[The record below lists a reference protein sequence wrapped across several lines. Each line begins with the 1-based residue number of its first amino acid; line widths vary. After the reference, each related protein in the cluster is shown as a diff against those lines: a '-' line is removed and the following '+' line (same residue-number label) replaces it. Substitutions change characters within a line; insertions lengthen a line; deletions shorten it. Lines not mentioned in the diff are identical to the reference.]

1 MTNYAYID
9 KIDLLHIIGT
19 EEHAKQ
25 FAKNGKVI
33 ATDFPCN
40 NGYPVLQGEREVWCY
55 GIGKAYW
62 DNKQTYGE
70 IIPLAS
76 YPELIELYAIY
87 AELSGYKRPELEEKS
102 PISTTTA
109 KK

>member
-9 KIDLLHIIGT
+9 KIDLLHIIEN

-25 FAKNGKVI
+25 FAKNGKVV
-33 ATDFPCN
+33 ATDFPCKDS
-40 NGYPVLQGEREVWCY
+40 YPVIREWRKVWCY

-62 DNKQTYGE
+62 DNSQTYGE
-70 IIPLAS
+70 VIPLVS
-76 YPELIELYAIY
+76 YPELLELYAIH
-87 AELSGYKRPELEEKS
+87 AELSGYKRPEPKEKT
-102 PISTTTA
+102 PISRTI